1 MQYFTDQVRFS
12 FVCVFECILP
22 FFRSQFLVVHNNTW
36 AVSLLSNEQNSGNS
50 DSVQCQ
56 IVGPCVSEGPSP
68 LHLSPQRNH
77 LQINNLVTLKCR
89 KLVEKAIFLR
99 ECSMRIVMSTT
110 QKSWCL
116 TRQGTVILGFCCPKI

>member
-77 LQINNLVTLKCR
+77 LQINNFSDLK
-89 KLVEKAIFLR
+89 
-99 ECSMRIVMSTT
+99 MSKTCGESNFSERM
-110 QKSWCL
+110 QHENSN
-116 TRQGTVILGFCCPKI
+116 VHHPKILMLDQTRHCYSWILLS